1 MEKKSSSGF
10 SLVELIIVIGIMAI
24 LVAVMAPMLLK
35 YIEKTN
41 VSSDIQLA
49 DSVRQAFLA
58 ATTDAR
64 VLSDSASEP
73 YFDKLESD
81 AGMNVDSDSSFLGSS
96 CIMRESV
103 GDILGIP
110 LNTLTDNLRSKHAS
124 DSHINVKLVN
134 GIVIVT
140 ITGTDVTGKKDTSSS
155 TPDNDIVV
163 K

>member
-1 MEKKSSSGF
+1 MEKKSDHGF

-24 LVAVMAPMLLK
+24 LVAVMTPMLLK

-41 VSSDIQLA
+41 VSSDTQLA
-49 DSVRQAFLA
+49 DSVRQAFVA

-73 YFDKLESD
+73 YFEKLESED
-81 AGMNVDSDSSFLGSS
+81 GMNVDSDSSFLGSK

-103 GDILGIP
+103 GDILGVP
-110 LNTLTDNLRSKHAS
+110 LNTLVDNMRSKHAP
-124 DSHINVKLVN
+124 DTHVNVKLVN
-134 GIVIVT
+134 GQVVVT
-140 ITGTDVTGKKDTSSS
+140 LTGTDITGKKDTSSS

>member
-1 MEKKSSSGF
+1 MRKQSDHGF

-24 LVAVMAPMLLK
+24 LVAVMTPMLLK

-49 DSVRQAFLA
+49 DSVRQAFIA

-73 YFDKLESD
+73 YFDKLQSEN
-81 AGMNVDSDSSFLGSS
+81 GMNVDADSSFLGSS
-96 CIMRESV
+96 CVMRESV
-103 GDILGIP
+103 GDILGVP
-110 LNTLTDNLRSKHAS
+110 LNTLVDGMRSKHAS
-124 DSHINVKLVN
+124 DTHVNVKLVN
-134 GIVIVT
+134 GQVIVT
-140 ITGTDVTGKKDTSSS
+140 LTGTDVTGKKDTSSS

>member
-1 MEKKSSSGF
+1 MKKNKGF

-24 LVAVMAPMLLK
+24 LVAVMTPMLLK

-49 DSVRQAFLA
+49 DSVRQAFIA

-73 YFDKLESD
+73 YFDKLQSEN
-81 AGMNVDSDSSFLGSS
+81 GMNVDADSSFLGSS
-96 CIMRESV
+96 CVMRESV
-103 GDILGIP
+103 GDILGVP
-110 LNTLTDNLRSKHAS
+110 LNTLVDGMRSKHAS
-124 DSHINVKLVN
+124 DTHVNVKLVN
-134 GIVIVT
+134 GQVIVT
-140 ITGTDVTGKKDTSSS
+140 LTGTDVTGKKDTSSS

>member
-1 MEKKSSSGF
+1 MEKKSDHGF

-24 LVAVMAPMLLK
+24 LVAVMTPMLLK

-41 VSSDIQLA
+41 VSSDTQLA
-49 DSVRQAFLA
+49 DSVRQAFVA

-73 YFDKLESD
+73 YFEKLESED
-81 AGMNVDSDSSFLGSS
+81 GMNVDSDSSFLGSK

-103 GDILGIP
+103 GDILGVP
-110 LNTLTDNLRSKHAS
+110 LNTLVDNMRSKHAS
-124 DSHINVKLVN
+124 DTHVNVKLVN
-134 GIVIVT
+134 GQVVVT
-140 ITGTDVTGKKDTSSS
+140 LTGTDITGKKDTSSS